1 VSRYNSRFKI
11 ILTHHMMN
19 HRSWSMT
26 EDDLDLW
33 ERALERH
40 FSTMDTSPKMVD
52 IANDITS
59 KCPVIG
65 PRYVMGVIS
74 LLVDMD
80 LV

>member
-1 VSRYNSRFKI
+1 
-11 ILTHHMMN
+11 MMN
-19 HRSWSMT
+19 RSTWNMA
-26 EDDLDLW
+26 EDDFDIW

-40 FSTMDTSPKMVD
+40 FSAMDTSRKTVD
-52 IANDITS
+52 IADDITS

-65 PRYVMGVIS
+65 PRYVSGVIS